1 MANTLTNLAGDIYV
15 ARDKVSRELVGA
27 LSSITINGGS
37 ETAALNDTVRSAFAP
52 SVTTGTNTPAMTI
65 PEGTD
70 QVVANKTLTLD
81 KSKGVQIPWR
91 GEEKMS
97 VNNGAGFETIYGNQ
111 IMQAM
116 RAIVNEME
124 ADVCTSIYQGASRA
138 FGTAGTTPFATA
150 GEYDDMAETLRILKD
165 NGAMGTDNTLIMD
178 TAAGAKFLG
187 FQADVNRQG
196 TDDILR
202 QGVLRDVAG
211 NRLKESAQVQSH
223 TKGTGT
229 SYTSSTAGF
238 AVGETDIAIITGS
251 GTVVA
256 GDVVTFAGDLNK
268 YLVTTGVAAPGTIT
282 IAAPGLRSA
291 IAASAVAM
299 TIGNSYTGNILVSR
313 SAAEIAVRAPAGA
326 GGQDAAVDNM
336 IVVDP
341 VSGIPFDISMYV
353 GFQKSMINVSAV
365 WGDTL
370 WIPEHSAVLL
380 G

>member
-15 ARDKVSRELVGA
+15 ARDKVSRELVGVIPSVTMNA
-27 LSSITINGGS
+27 GS
-37 ETAALNDTVRSAFAP
+37 ERAALNDTVRSAFAP
-52 SVTTGTNTPAMTI
+52 AVATGTNTPAMTI

-70 QVVANKTLTLD
+70 QVAANKTMTMT

-91 GEEKMS
+91 GEEKMHM
-97 VNNGAGFETIYGNQ
+97 NAGAGFETFYGSQ
-111 IMQAM
+111 VAQAM
-116 RAIVNEME
+116 RAIANEIE
-124 ADVCTSIYQGASRA
+124 ADAAIEIYKNASRA
-138 FGTAGTTPFATA
+138 YGTAGTTPFPTA
-150 GEYDDMAETLRILKD
+150 GNFSDMSETLRILKD
-165 NGAMGTDNTLIMD
+165 NGQSSGINSLVID

-202 QGVLRDVAG
+202 QGILREVTG
-211 NRLKESAQVQSH
+211 NFIRESGQIQAH

-268 YLVTTGVAAPGTIT
+268 YLVTAGVAAAGTIT
-282 IAAPGLRSA
+282 IAAPGLRKA
-291 IAASAVAM
+291 LAASAVAM
-299 TIGNSYTGNILVSR
+299 TIGDNYTGNILINQA
-313 SAAEIAVRAPAGA
+313 AAEIAVRAPAGA
-326 GGQDAAVDNM
+326 GGQDAAVDSM
-336 IVVDP
+336 LVVDERSGLAFD
-341 VSGIPFDISMYV
+341 VSLYA

-365 WGDTL
+365 WGQKL
-370 WIPEHSAVLL
+370 WVPEGAAILL